1 MPVVVWYDG
10 RRAGAQSN
18 PDMVD
23 VDATWGSVEARW
35 TPRGDR
41 GAGEGVWFFRRN
53 GNRQS
58 RTETAVWIIIT
69 RLVVTF
75 CVTDKII
82 IMYRKGGKGCGNALP
97 RKKERRRTNP
107 GTEAEP
113 QQIVA
118 QRLLSC
124 LQYPVP

>member
-1 MPVVVWYDG
+1 MMGNNRIHSVGLMVPVNVWYDG

-41 GAGEGVWFFRRN
+41 GAGEGVWFCRRN

-75 CVTDKII
+75 RHGQDNNYVQK
-82 IMYRKGGKGCGNALP
+82 RG
-97 RKKERRRTNP
+97 ERMR
-107 GTEAEP
+107 
-113 QQIVA
+113 
-118 QRLLSC
+118 QRAAW
-124 LQYPVP
+124 

>member
-1 MPVVVWYDG
+1 MVRVVVWYDG

-23 VDATWGSVEARW
+23 LDATWGSVEARW

-41 GAGEGVWFFRRN
+41 GAGEGVWFCRRN

-75 CVTDKII
+75 SVTDKII
-82 IMYRKGGKGCGNALP
+82 IILCVYRKGGKGCGNALP
-97 RKKERRRTNP
+97 GNVA
-107 GTEAEP
+107 G
-113 QQIVA
+113 QQNRSCIA
-118 QRLLSC
+118 QIPEQRLNLSRS
-124 LQYPVP
+124 

>member
-1 MPVVVWYDG
+1 MMGNNRIDNGTGSCMVVEG
-10 RRAGAQSN
+10 RVRQVSN

-23 VDATWGSVEARW
+23 LDATWGSVEARW

-69 RLVVTF
+69 RLVVTLRHGQDNNY
-75 CVTDKII
+75 VQK
-82 IMYRKGGKGCGNALP
+82 RG
-97 RKKERRRTNP
+97 ERMR
-107 GTEAEP
+107 
-113 QQIVA
+113 
-118 QRLLSC
+118 QRAAW
-124 LQYPVP
+124 